1 VTGRGSPGVSRLR
14 TATVDEVGDRLM
26 ASRAQ
31 ARAEEMISR
40 HGFLGVPVET
50 FAEAGRRQLDALLA
64 EGMRPESRVLDLGC
78 GCLRAAYWL
87 VHTLDPGC
95 YHGIEPARVRVE
107 HGLRYLFT
115 PEEVRRKRPRFD
127 DNPHF
132 DPSVFGTPPFD
143 FFLAGSIWT
152 HASKRQIAAM
162 LDSFLRASASA
173 AVFLASYLP
182 AASAAEDYQGDG
194 WVGTSHE
201 SDTPGVIRHS
211 LAWIAEQCRRR
222 TLRVEELAAPAF
234 DGQSWLRIRRL
245 GMAELPSGGPG

>member
-1 VTGRGSPGVSRLR
+1 VTGRGSLGGSRLR
-14 TATVDEVGDRLM
+14 TATVGEVGDDVM
-26 ASRAQ
+26 AARAQ
-31 ARAEEMISR
+31 ARAAEMMSR

-50 FAEAGRRQLDALLA
+50 FAEAGRRQRDALLA
-64 EGMRPESRVLDLGC
+64 EGLRPDSRVLDIGC

-87 VHTLDPGC
+87 IHYLDPGC

-107 HGLRYLFT
+107 HGLRHLFT
-115 PEEVRRKRPRFD
+115 AEEVRRQQPRFD
-127 DNPHF
+127 DNPRF
-132 DPSVFGTPPFD
+132 DPSVFGTPRFD

-162 LDSFLRASASA
+162 LDSFLRASTAA
-173 AVFLASYLP
+173 AVFLASYL
-182 AASAAEDYQGDG
+182 AATSAVDDYQGDG

-211 LAWIAEQCRRR
+211 PAWIAEQCRRR
-222 TLRVEELAAPAF
+222 ALRVDALPAPAF

-245 GMAELPSGGPG
+245 GAAEMPSGAPG